1 MRSRTEARHRSYP
14 ADATLADALSDASQ
28 PCGSPHDPLSRIAD
42 LMVATGIGRIPIVA
56 PETQRVVGILTRH
69 DLLQV
74 RNVHHGLETKR
85 ART

>member
-1 MRSRTEARHRSYP
+1 MCSRTEARHRSYP
-14 ADATLADALSDASQ
+14 ADAALADALSDASQ
-28 PCGSPHDPLSRIAD
+28 PCGSPHDPFSRIAD

-69 DLLQV
+69 DRLQV